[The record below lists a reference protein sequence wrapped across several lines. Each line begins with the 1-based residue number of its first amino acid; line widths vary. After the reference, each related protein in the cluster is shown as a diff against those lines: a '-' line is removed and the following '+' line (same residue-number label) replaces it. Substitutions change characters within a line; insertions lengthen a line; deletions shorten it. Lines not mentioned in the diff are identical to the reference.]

1 MAEIKVPRHQ
11 GPDGQGLPQA
21 VFDKL
26 LELLSS
32 KEMTQEEIVFAIEL
46 CFGASK
52 TQEWNQSYKPQLI
65 KLLKEKYDN

>member
-1 MAEIKVPRHQ
+1 VAKIKVPGHN
-11 GPDGQGLPQA
+11 GPDGQGLPQP

-26 LELLSS
+26 IELLSS
-32 KEMTQEEIVFAIEL
+32 KEMTQEEIIFAIEL

-52 TQEWNQSYKPQLI
+52 TQEWNEAYKPELI